1 MGQQSYPYYRQP
13 ALRYTFVSR
22 GKSIIEKTVIFAP
35 TPIKNMFH
43 LSFGDLE
50 DDGSMNVTANSN
62 NGDLIKELA
71 TVIQIVKEFTK
82 EHPRAKI
89 FFAGSTPTRTS
100 LYRRIIKTYYHT
112 FSNEF
117 IISALIELPEGFA
130 ERPFDPL
137 STDKYLVFYIK
148 RIIEIYPMLA
158 AKKHNKKKAIKRRH
172 LPEVVVVTKTLVPAN
187 EIILPEKFARIN
199 EMHKRTTFLP

>member
-1 MGQQSYPYYRQP
+1 
-13 ALRYTFVSR
+13 
-22 GKSIIEKTVIFAP
+22 
-35 TPIKNMFH
+35 MFH

-62 NGDLIKELA
+62 NGDLIKVLA

-130 ERPFDPL
+130 ERPFDPYPPINIWYFILKEL
-137 STDKYLVFYIK
+137 S
-148 RIIEIYPMLA
+148 
-158 AKKHNKKKAIKRRH
+158 
-172 LPEVVVVTKTLVPAN
+172 
-187 EIILPEKFARIN
+187 KF
-199 EMHKRTTFLP
+199 TPC